1 MQKHWR
7 QLQLQNERITSSR
20 TSGVRA
26 PSADGRPTALR
37 HTALAAALLEPQNGR
52 RQATDDRER
61 QQERTGEKR
70 DPQSPRSPGLGPVR
84 GAVHADQRL
93 LERRQSGDVG
103 LDYEREMG
111 DAERRP
117 DDGRWYCAAAER

>member
-1 MQKHWR
+1 M
-7 QLQLQNERITSSR
+7 
-20 TSGVRA
+20 
-26 PSADGRPTALR
+26 AL
-37 HTALAAALLEPQNGR
+37 AAAALLEPENGR

-61 QQERTGEKR
+61 QQERAGEKR
-70 DPQSPRSPGLGPVR
+70 DPQRPCSAGLGPVR

-93 LERRQSGDVG
+93 LERRQSGDVR

-117 DDGRWYCAAAER
+117 DDGS